1 MVDCLH
7 TRHLTVFYIAKIR
20 IISVTSKYFYGNLMI
35 RYVKQL
41 SGLHEILPA
50 AADAMAAEPGGMT
63 SVLYGKPD
71 ISTIVEGTVAG
82 CEGFGGFEVADI
94 QRVCFVLV
102 AQTGL

>member
-41 SGLHEILPA
+41 SGLHEYCQPLL
-50 AADAMAAEPGGMT
+50 T
-63 SVLYGKPD
+63 RWL
-71 ISTIVEGTVAG
+71 
-82 CEGFGGFEVADI
+82 
-94 QRVCFVLV
+94 RNLV
-102 AQTGL
+102 G